1 MVTNMNEDLPPIDGE
16 HLDALLDELD
26 MKTDPGPAKREKN
39 IEKEEIVELITKN
52 PIKKFNFIYN
62 ELLCMTSK

>member
-1 MVTNMNEDLPPIDGE
+1 MVTNMNEDLPPIDWE
-16 HLDALLDELD
+16 HLNALLDELD

-52 PIKKFNFIYN
+52 PIKKFKFIYN

>member
-1 MVTNMNEDLPPIDGE
+1 MPPIDWE
-16 HLDALLDELD
+16 HLNALLDELD

-52 PIKKFNFIYN
+52 PIKKFKFIYN

>member
-1 MVTNMNEDLPPIDGE
+1 MVTNMNEDLPPIDQE

-62 ELLCMTSK
+62 ELLCMTRK